1 MRNPITIISRRAAG
15 AGALATLAL
24 TLAACG
30 SGSPATS
37 ASGSARGAAPSASP
51 SSSPGGT
58 AAASAAASGSAS
70 ASPSASG
77 GNGQLGMIFEVNN
90 AGWQKLLGTAA
101 KPGMVVVMVV
111 PNQPAAK
118 AGVTE
123 GDLVTS
129 FNGAPAPNANAANVA
144 IRKLKVGDKVQLD
157 ITRKSGA
164 AKVDLTVEPSSDT
177 SLPQLLGDNLKK
189 NGNDARAYFLRGAY
203 GDSDAKAAVDDYT
216 KAISLN
222 GDFVSAY
229 VERGT
234 LLQTSNADQ
243 SMKDFDKAASLDP
256 NYEPL
261 YVNRSVLF
269 SSQKNYDK
277 ALEDDKKAVQ
287 LDPTDPAAYANLGIG
302 FVNKGDPGQALT
314 AENQALEKDPL
325 YGPALL
331 YRGLLQRDAAKA
343 DLEKASQLIKDPN
356 QRAIAQSALQKLS

>member
-90 AGWQKLLGTAA
+90 AGWQKILSSPN
-101 KPGMVVVMVV
+101 KKGMVVVLVL
-111 PNQPAAK
+111 PNQPGAK
-118 AGVTE
+118 AGINE
-123 GDLVTS
+123 GDVIS
-129 FNGAPAPNANAANVA
+129 KINGVDTTNANTANRE
-144 IRKLKVGDKVQLD
+144 IRKLKVGDKVGFDLE
-157 ITRKSGA
+157 RKAGA
-164 AKVDLTVEPSSDT
+164 AKVDVTVEASQQLNLPSVLQDRVT
-177 SLPQLLGDNLKK
+177 KTP
-189 NGNDARAYFLRGAY
+189 NDARSVFLRAAY
-203 GDSDAKAAVDDYT
+203 GQKDAKAALDDYN
-216 KAISLN
+216 KAIQIAP
-222 GDFVSAY
+222 DFVSAY

-234 LLQTSNADQ
+234 LQQAGSPDAA
-243 SMKDFDKAASLDP
+243 MKDFDKAASLDP

-261 YVNRSVLF
+261 YVNRSVLY
-269 SSQKNYDK
+269 SSMKNYDK
-277 ALEDDKKAVQ
+277 ALQDDQKAVQ
-287 LDPTDPAAYANLGIG
+287 LDASDPAAYANLGIG
-302 FVNKGDPGQALT
+302 FVNAGDPVKALA
-314 AENQALEKDPL
+314 AENDALQRDPQF
-325 YGPALL
+325 GPALL

-343 DLEKASQLIKDPN
+343 DLENATRLVRDPKL
-356 QRAIAQSALQKLS
+356 RSVAESALQKMS